1 MAVSFLLLAA
11 AAAVGASPPQ
21 ASAQVVEQPPVRAC
35 PPEAAVHAAWRA
47 GALLRPQD
55 RRGDQ
60 GAQTL
65 GSLPPADV
73 HLAVLRSVGGCS
85 VPTKIRDDYQGD
97 GRFARPR

>member
-11 AAAVGASPPQ
+11 AAAVGASPQ
-21 ASAQVVEQPPVRAC
+21 IDAQVVEQPPVRAC

-73 HLAVLRSVGGCS
+73 HLAVLRSVRGCS